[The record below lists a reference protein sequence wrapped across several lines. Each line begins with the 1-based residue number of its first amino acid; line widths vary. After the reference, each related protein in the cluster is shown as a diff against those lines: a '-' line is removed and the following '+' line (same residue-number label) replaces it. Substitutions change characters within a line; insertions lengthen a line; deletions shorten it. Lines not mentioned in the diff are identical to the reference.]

1 MVLAIAVFGFH
12 ALGQTR
18 TDLQSSCE
26 LQSGGTL
33 AAAVADSNARC
44 VDYWLQRGVPTDAA
58 FAGEQPLLYVAA
70 EESDVRVLALLL
82 NSGHFDPNLPTADGD
97 TPLHASV
104 RNGQPDMV
112 CRLLAHG
119 ALSRVP
125 NRDFITPLDLAR
137 DLPNQDLVALIEG
150 ETCLPAE

>member
-125 NRDFITPLDLAR
+125 NRDFVTPLDEAR
-137 DLPNQDLVALIEG
+137 ALSDQDLVTLFEG
-150 ETCLPAE
+150 AACLPAE